1 MLHQLRLT
9 YSLEF
14 KQKTIAQAERGMK
27 SIKIFNGAGLT
38 DDILGKKRIYSAMKT
53 FKREAKSP
61 EELRESKGK
70 SKEDRITAFA
80 KEDLSKKQ
88 TNAAIKELQDKIVHL
103 EQMVEFLKKRNYRP
117 GNESM

>member
-27 SIKIFNGAGLT
+27 SIKIFNEAGLT

-61 EELRESKGK
+61 EGLRESKGK
-70 SKEDRITAFA
+70 S

-103 EQMVEFLKKRNYRP
+103 EQMVEFLKKTQLPPRK
-117 GNESM
+117 